1 MRSRRYTI
9 GMLMMPLLPA
19 ILHGCLPM
27 GTTQISAISVERIRR
42 DICTKVF
49 VNVTTSRHDILTDE
63 TKFLI
68 AQDKASKNAY
78 CR

>member
-1 MRSRRYTI
+1 
-9 GMLMMPLLPA
+9 
-19 ILHGCLPM
+19 M

-68 AQDKASKNAY
+68 AQDKASKDAY